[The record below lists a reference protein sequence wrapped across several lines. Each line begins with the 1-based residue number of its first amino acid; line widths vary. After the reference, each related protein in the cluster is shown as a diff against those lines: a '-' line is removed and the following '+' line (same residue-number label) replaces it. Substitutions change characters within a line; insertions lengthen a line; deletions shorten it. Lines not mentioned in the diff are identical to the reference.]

1 MNSKFYLQGGNI
13 IDVLSGSIMED
24 GAMLV
29 ENGRIQAIGPNLKQ
43 PDDAQQIDLAGKYV
57 MPGMIDAHTHIAASA
72 LSVPNQA
79 RGSLL
84 RQNVDPSTAFRTVRG
99 VANVQSLLSSGF
111 TSIRDVGLGGTYA
124 DLAIVRGIDEGWIAG
139 PYTIASGKIIG
150 PIGIHANA
158 GLNPEH
164 PELSFIDHIITS
176 TVDEMREAVRTNMQY
191 GAGLIK
197 LAIEA
202 GRLSY
207 TEEEIKTAVDEAN
220 RAGLRV
226 AVHAFNDEVT
236 QVAVRAG
243 VTSVE
248 HGFNLSEE
256 TLRMMKE
263 KGVWLV
269 DTTFAEGSLDMATP
283 ANVERWLNRLRLAYE
298 IGVPIAYGS
307 DVFWHVPGR
316 SRADL
321 SLDGT
326 RSYTLAGIPNH
337 DILRFI
343 TLNGA
348 TVMGID
354 AQTGSLEVGKLADII
369 ALDKNPLEDIEA
381 LRTASF
387 VMRAGVIYK
396 MDDQYHFE
404 PTGFSQSRTAIGR
417 HHAIK
422 W

>member
-1 MNSKFYLQGGNI
+1 MNGKFYLQSGNI
-13 IDVLSGSIMED
+13 IDVVSGSIMVK
-24 GAMLV
+24 GALLV
-29 ENGRIQAIGPNLKQ
+29 DNGRIQAIGPNLKR
-43 PDDAQQIDLAGKYV
+43 PDDAQLVDLSGKYV

-84 RQNVDPSTAFRTVRG
+84 RQNVDQSTAVRTIRG
-99 VANVQSLLSSGF
+99 VANAQSLLSSGF

-124 DLAIVRGIDEGWIAG
+124 DLAIVRGIDEGWISG
-139 PYTIASGKIIG
+139 PHTIASGKIIG

-207 TEEEIKTAVDEAN
+207 TEEEIKTAVSEAN

-226 AVHAFNDEVT
+226 AVHAFNDKVT
-236 QVAVRAG
+236 QAAVRAG

-256 TLRMMKE
+256 TLQMMKE
-263 KGVWLV
+263 YGVWLV
-269 DTTFAEGSLDMATP
+269 DTTFTEGSLDMATP

-316 SRADL
+316 SRGEL
-321 SLDGT
+321 SLDNT
-326 RSYTLAGIPNH
+326 RSYPLAGIPNR
-337 DILRFI
+337 DMLKFI

-348 TVMGID
+348 TVMGIEG
-354 AQTGSLEVGKLADII
+354 QTGSLDVGKLADII
-369 ALDKNPLEDIEA
+369 ALEENPLEDIEA

-387 VMRAGVIYK
+387 VMKRGVIYK
-396 MDDQYHFE
+396 LDGVYHFE
-404 PTGFSQSRTAIGR
+404 PTGFSETPTAIGR